1 MKKTAAIIVAAIGLV
16 ALGFAALPLLV
27 SSEAVR
33 ATMLERARQ
42 ITGREM
48 QFTGTPEITFS
59 PFLGIELNNVTFR
72 DAYGEKDAPALLQM
86 PVLRGKLSITAALRG
101 SIEVSEFH
109 FVRPVF
115 NLVVYES
122 GRTSWAFPVGKMWR
136 ALSTAKELRA
146 QQAGNEALDIN
157 QLDNIRL
164 GSFDVSDGIIN
175 YSNEATGAQ
184 ETVTSLNGTLNWP
197 NIRAGWRFEGSAIW
211 RGDAITGR
219 MTAELPIMLLA
230 GGISKISA
238 SLKSEPLNLD
248 FTGEANRL
256 SDLFVSGNVNLSSP
270 SLRRMVTFLGGEV
283 EPGAGFESF
292 AASGTVSGTMSDIQ
306 LADSTIG
313 LDGNTYMG
321 NLRFTISETGKNKL
335 SGTLAADRLDLQPY
349 ALLLLDG
356 GNRKTLFTVV
366 NQSDADIRVSAKTLS
381 FPSLELKEFAG
392 SLIARENEIKLDVGN
407 AAFGNGILAG
417 SISATGDSEHALLG
431 FSVDGSGLNLVNL
444 PFLKDHSRLL
454 PDGPS
459 TIRARLTSGL
469 SEQGALL
476 ETMNGNFTISMA
488 SGSIAGLDFSEV
500 LKTLDPKSND
510 GENVMI
516 AKPLAATPVT
526 QFEINATISD
536 GTAWVQNS
544 RFEVEGYSARLSGKT
559 ELSGGS
565 LAMWGGL
572 EVPKGQADNIE
583 GGQFFLGGT
592 LRQPLL
598 VPQLRSPERNRTA
611 IPDSVQKAASSPA
624 AQSQTVIG
632 Q

>member
-1 MKKTAAIIVAAIGLV
+1 MKKIAAIIIVAIGLV
-16 ALGFAALPLLV
+16 ALGFVALPLLV

-33 ATMLERARQ
+33 ETMIERARQ

-48 QFTGTPEITFS
+48 QFTGTPEITFY

-72 DAYGEKDAPALLQM
+72 DAYGPKDAPPLLQM
-86 PVLRGKLSITAALRG
+86 PVLNGKLSVTAALSG
-101 SIEVSEFH
+101 SIEVTEFH

-115 NLVVYES
+115 NLSVYET
-122 GRTSWAFPVGKMWR
+122 GRTNWAFPAGKMWR
-136 ALSTAKELRA
+136 VLSAAKELRA
-146 QQAGNEALDIN
+146 QQAGNETLNVA
-157 QLDNIRL
+157 QLDDIRL
-164 GSFDVSDGIIN
+164 GTFTISDGIIN
-175 YSNEATGAQ
+175 YSNALTGAK
-184 ETVTSLNGTLNWP
+184 ETVSSLNGTLNWP
-197 NIRAGWRFEGSAIW
+197 NIRSSWRFDGNGIW

-219 MTAELPIMLLA
+219 MNADLPIMLLA

-238 SLKSEPLNLD
+238 SLKSEPINLE

-256 SDLFVSGNVNLSSP
+256 SDLFVSGNLNLSSP

-292 AASGTVSGTMSDIQ
+292 SASGSVSGTMLDIQ
-306 LADSTIG
+306 LADSTIQ
-313 LDGNTYMG
+313 LDGNAYMG
-321 NLRFTISETGKNKL
+321 NLRFTISEAGKNKL
-335 SGTLAADRLDLQPY
+335 NGTLAADRLDLQPY

-356 GNRKTLFTVV
+356 TNRKTLFTVI
-366 NQSDADIRVSAKTLS
+366 NQSDADIRVSANTLS
-381 FPSLELKEFAG
+381 FPGLELKEFAG

-417 SISATGDSEHALLG
+417 AISATGDSEHALLS
-431 FSVDGSGLNLVNL
+431 FSLDGSGLNPVSL
-444 PFLKDHSRLL
+444 PFLKNYSRLL

-459 TIRARLTSGL
+459 NVRARLTSEL

-476 ETMNGNFTISMA
+476 ETMNGNFTIAMP

-526 QFEINATISD
+526 KFEINATISD

-544 RFEVEGYSARLSGKT
+544 QFEVRGYRARLSGKT

-572 EVPKGQADNIE
+572 EPPENQAGSTE

-598 VPQLRSPERNRTA
+598 VPQIRSPERNRTA
-611 IPDSVQKAASSPA
+611 IPETVRKAASEPA
-624 AQSQTVIG
+624 ESRETVVG

>member
-1 MKKTAAIIVAAIGLV
+1 MKKIIAILAIAIGLV
-16 ALGFAALPLLV
+16 ALGFVALPLLV

-33 ATMLERARQ
+33 ATMLDRARQ

-72 DAYGEKDAPALLQM
+72 DAHGAKDAPPLLQM
-86 PVLRGKLSITAALRG
+86 PVLKGKLSATAAMRG
-101 SIEVSEFH
+101 SIEVTEFH

-115 NLVVYES
+115 NLAVYKS
-122 GRTSWAFPVGKMWR
+122 GQTSWTFPVGKMWQ
-136 ALSTAKELRA
+136 ALSRAKELRA
-146 QQAGNEALDIN
+146 QQAGNEALDTTL
-157 QLDNIRL
+157 LDDVRL
-164 GSFDVSDGIIN
+164 GTFDVSDGIIN
-175 YSNEATGAQ
+175 YTNEATGAK

-197 NIRAGWRFEGSAIW
+197 NIRSSWRFEGSAIW

-219 MTAELPIMLLA
+219 MNADLPIMLLA

-238 SLKSEPLNLD
+238 SLKSEPLSLD

-283 EPGAGFESF
+283 ETGTGFESF
-292 AASGTVSGTMSDIQ
+292 AASGAVSGTMSDIQ
-306 LADSTIG
+306 LADSTLE
-313 LDGNTYMG
+313 LDGNTYNG
-321 NLRFTISETGKNKL
+321 NLRFSISETGKNKL
-335 SGTLAADRLDLQPY
+335 SGTLAADRLNLQPY

-356 GNRKTLFTVV
+356 SNRKTLFTVV
-366 NQSDADIRVSAKTLS
+366 NQSDADIRVSANTLS
-381 FPSLELKEFAG
+381 FPGLELTEFAG

-407 AAFGNGILAG
+407 AAFGDGILAG
-417 SISATGDSEHALLG
+417 SISATGDSEHAVLG
-431 FSVDGSGLNLVNL
+431 LSVDGSGINPVGL
-444 PFLKDHSRLL
+444 PFLKNHSRLL
-454 PDGPS
+454 PDGAS
-459 TIRARLTSGL
+459 SIRARLTSEL

-476 ETMNGNFTISMA
+476 EAMNGNFSITMP
-488 SGSIAGLDFSEV
+488 SGKIAGLDFSEV
-500 LKTLDPKSND
+500 LKTLDPASSD

-516 AKPLAATPVT
+516 AKPLAATAVT
-526 QFEINATISD
+526 KFEINASISN

-544 RFEVEGYSARLSGKT
+544 EFEVEGYRARLSGKT

-572 EVPKGQADNIE
+572 EPPEGNNSSLE

-598 VPQLRSPERNRTA
+598 VPQIRSPAGNRTA
-611 IPDSVQKAASSPA
+611 IPGNVRKTASSPEKPM
-624 AQSQTVIG
+624 QTVVG